1 MFNHKE
7 GCPFNG
13 FYKQLTRYDPNGPDT
28 CMEID
33 ENGIIWDE
41 NIHTYDQ
48 IPDDKKDF
56 EVKFNFCP
64 CCGVENKE

>member
-7 GCPFNG
+7 GCQFKG
-13 FYKQLTRYDPNGPDT
+13 FYKRLTRNDPSGPDNA
-28 CMEID
+28 MEID

-41 NIHTYDQ
+41 NVYTC
-48 IPDDKKDF
+48 DKEDF

-64 CCGVENKE
+64 CCGVEKEKDQ